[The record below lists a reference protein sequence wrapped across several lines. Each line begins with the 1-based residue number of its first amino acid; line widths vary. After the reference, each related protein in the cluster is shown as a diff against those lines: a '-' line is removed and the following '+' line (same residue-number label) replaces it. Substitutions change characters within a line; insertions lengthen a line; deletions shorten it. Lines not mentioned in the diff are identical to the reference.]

1 MADMII
7 YGVEIMNNID
17 KAKLKV
23 LIKMVLIMKHPDYL
37 KASEIVSF
45 INCYEWGLKTEIT
58 STLISNLLKAELNK
72 GNKHF
77 LEDID
82 RVKGRGGWYYGIPTL
97 CKK

>member
-1 MADMII
+1 MII

-23 LIKMVLIMKHPDYL
+23 LIKMILIMKHPDYV

-45 INCYEWGLKTEIT
+45 INSYDWGLQT
-58 STLISNLLKAELNK
+58 SVTSPTISSLISAELVK

-77 LEDID
+77 LENIEK
-82 RVKGRGGWYYGIPTL
+82 VKGRGGWYYGFPVIHE
-97 CKK
+97 K